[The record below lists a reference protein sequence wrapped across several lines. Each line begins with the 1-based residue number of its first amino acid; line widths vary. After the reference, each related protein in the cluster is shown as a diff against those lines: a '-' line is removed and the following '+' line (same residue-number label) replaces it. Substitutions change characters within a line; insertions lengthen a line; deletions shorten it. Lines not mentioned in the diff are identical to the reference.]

1 MKPIPHLEFINEPTQ
16 THMKQ
21 FEWND
26 ESAQIFARLVLSVYK
41 TKGPEE
47 LGPQAWKF
55 DLDAYKRRGLTK
67 KMEMFKADYVK
78 QKTDPRE
85 QLDMFAQ
92 NLQAGMMA
100 SFDRQIREYKLQHG
114 ITD

>member
-1 MKPIPHLEFINEPTQ
+1 MKYTPHLELMNEPTH

-26 ESAQIFARLVLSVYK
+26 ESAEIFARLVLAVYK
-41 TKGPEE
+41 TKGPEL
-47 LGPQAWKF
+47 LGSHAWKF

-67 KMEMFKADYVK
+67 KMEMFKADYMK

-92 NLQAGMMA
+92 NLQADMMA